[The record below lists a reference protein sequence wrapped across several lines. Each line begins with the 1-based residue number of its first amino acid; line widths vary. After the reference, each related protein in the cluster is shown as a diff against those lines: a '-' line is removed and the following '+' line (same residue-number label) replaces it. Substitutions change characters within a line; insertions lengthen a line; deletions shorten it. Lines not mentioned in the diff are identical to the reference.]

1 MTFPHVCIK
10 NERLSPALFRLRVSA
25 GGKRFLAGQCFNVG
39 LPDSS
44 INREYSVASGERY
57 DHVDFLVREVVGG
70 SFSPS
75 LAQVKEGEPIELNG
89 PYGEFTLEK
98 RDLLKDRIVFIA
110 TGTGIAPVLSFIETY
125 PELKCLVLHGVRSEN
140 ETFFASQFVNQ
151 EYIPCVSQN
160 GLSKFSYVQDY
171 LSDQV
176 TDLNAHYYLCGNQR
190 MICEVSEMLYEK
202 GISGDNVVSE
212 VFF

>member
-1 MTFPHVCIK
+1 MFPHVCIK
-10 NERLSPALFRLRVSA
+10 NERLAPGLFRLRVSS

-44 INREYSVASGERY
+44 INREYSVASGEQY
-57 DHVDFLVREVVGG
+57 DHVDFLVREVVDG
-70 SFSPS
+70 SFSPR
-75 LAQVKEGEPIELNG
+75 LAQVTEGEPIALNG
-89 PYGEFTLEK
+89 PYGEFTLEN
-98 RDLLKDRIVFIA
+98 RDLVKERIVFIA
-110 TGTGIAPVLSFIETY
+110 TGTGIAPVLSFVETY

-140 ETFFASQFVNQ
+140 ETFFASQLVNQ

-160 GLSKFSYVQDY
+160 GLSKYSHVQDY

-176 TDLNAHYYLCGNQR
+176 IDPDAHYYLCGNQR
-190 MICEVSEMLYEK
+190 MICDVSEMLYER
-202 GISGDNVVSE
+202 GVSGNNVVSE